1 MVFGVILV
9 NDSMRNTNREIPN
22 IWAAPYKVT
31 LF

>member
-9 NDSMRNTNREIPN
+9 NDLMRNTNRVMPN
-22 IWAAPYKVT
+22 IRAAPYKVT